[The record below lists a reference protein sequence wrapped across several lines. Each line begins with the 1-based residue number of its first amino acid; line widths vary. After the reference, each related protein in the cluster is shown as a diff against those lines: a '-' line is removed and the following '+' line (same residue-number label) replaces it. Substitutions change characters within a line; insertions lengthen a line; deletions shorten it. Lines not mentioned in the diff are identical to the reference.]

1 MIKILLLSLML
12 SITCVEAQT
21 SEKKHFIIHRVD
33 NSIDVA
39 KYQAAIDNWGQLDR
53 YRLLDKRR
61 IIYFTDS
68 KLSIELLSAQELLVT
83 YGKQI
88 SPNTIKS
95 SNYTE
100 IAFELTQDGKS
111 IKPQLIK

>member
-1 MIKILLLSLML
+1 MIRTIILSLFL
-12 SITCVEAQT
+12 SITCLKAQT
-21 SEKKHFIIHRVD
+21 SEKKHFIIHKVD

-39 KYQAAIDNWGQLDR
+39 KYQTAIDNWGQLDS
-53 YRLLDKRR
+53 YRLMNQRR

-68 KLSIELLSAQELLVT
+68 KLSIELYSAQELLDT

-88 SPNTIKS
+88 SPHTIKS
-95 SNYTE
+95 SNYAHV
-100 IAFELTQDGKS
+100 AFELTQNGKS

>member
-1 MIKILLLSLML
+1 MFFA
-12 SITCVEAQT
+12 SIITAQT
-21 SEKKHFIIHRVD
+21 SEKRHFIIHRVD
-33 NSIDVA
+33 NAIDIA
-39 KYQAAIDNWGQLDR
+39 KYQTALDNWGQLDH

-68 KLSIELLSAQELLVT
+68 KLSIELLSAQELLDT

-88 SPNTIKS
+88 SPYTIKS
-95 SNYTE
+95 NNYTD